1 MLHQHCHLSI
11 QQERLLGMDLQR
23 LIKILTVV
31 VVAVVVARAVAL
43 LLLTQALHLLLLPPH
58 HLLPPQ
64 DPLGR
69 QDHQDQVA
77 VDTMEEVTRY

>member
-1 MLHQHCHLSI
+1 
-11 QQERLLGMDLQR
+11 MDLQR

-43 LLLTQALHLLLLPPH
+43 LLLAQALHLLLPPH
-58 HLLPPQ
+58 LPPQ